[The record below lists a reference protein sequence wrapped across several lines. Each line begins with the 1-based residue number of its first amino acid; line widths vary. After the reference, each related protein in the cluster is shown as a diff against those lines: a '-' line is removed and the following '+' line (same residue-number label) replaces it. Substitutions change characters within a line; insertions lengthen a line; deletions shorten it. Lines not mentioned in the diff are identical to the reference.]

1 MKFSLMPA
9 SDVEKFK
16 FNEQIIRETAAQVI
30 KDFAGF
36 GMEVTFPDN
45 LNFAYDSLF
54 CQLKPIIAELLQTN
68 PEKLAALLYHIDI
81 DERKTNKPGLLAQQ
95 YDEWLSSMIL
105 EREFIKVLTRH
116 YFRNQAS
123 KK

>member
-1 MKFSLMPA
+1 MKFGLMPA
-9 SDVEKFK
+9 SEVEKFK
-16 FNEQIIRETAAQVI
+16 LNEQIIRETAAQVI
-30 KDFAGF
+30 KDFRAF
-36 GMEVTFPDN
+36 GMEVTFPEN
-45 LNFAYDSLF
+45 LDFAYDSLF
-54 CQLKPIIAELLQTN
+54 CQLKPIIGELLQTN

-95 YDEWLSSMIL
+95 YHEWLSSMIL
-105 EREFIKVLTRH
+105 EREFIKVLTRY